1 MKEEK
6 IKNHFVT
13 VGEVDRF
20 TKIAEY
26 RTPFPGLSLDAKPC
40 ENFLKINT
48 LQPRIN
54 VTLNMEVIYRQNN
67 EQSNLIFY
75 LELFYYYS
83 RDLQDSFNFLYE
95 AEVLFLLD
103 DTTTLTVN
111 RPVNFEITLVNHL
124 IGVSEEISLEGD
136 KNLLSQ
142 LAHAKKIEY
151 RINGINGKISEG
163 ELSKN
168 DMMKIKGFYNFI
180 FDPEFIKDD
189 LLKHVEELEKIEN
202 KTNQVKNNQEL
213 VQDEE
218 NNNLNAREKAKIAKN
233 KRIKREKAEGFI
245 NIGRILWGGALFIFF
260 IGLAYVDM
268 ISFVISL
275 ILLASGFFMHS
286 KGKNILDNID

>member
-1 MKEEK
+1 
-6 IKNHFVT
+6 
-13 VGEVDRF
+13 
-20 TKIAEY
+20 
-26 RTPFPGLSLDAKPC
+26 
-40 ENFLKINT
+40 
-48 LQPRIN
+48 
-54 VTLNMEVIYRQNN
+54 MEVIYRQNN

-111 RPVNFEITLVNHL
+111 RPVNVNSEITLVNNL
-124 IGVSEEISLEGD
+124 IGVWEEISLEGD

-218 NNNLNAREKAKIAKN
+218 NNNLKAREKAKIAKN
-233 KRIKREKAEGFI
+233 KRIMREKAEGFI